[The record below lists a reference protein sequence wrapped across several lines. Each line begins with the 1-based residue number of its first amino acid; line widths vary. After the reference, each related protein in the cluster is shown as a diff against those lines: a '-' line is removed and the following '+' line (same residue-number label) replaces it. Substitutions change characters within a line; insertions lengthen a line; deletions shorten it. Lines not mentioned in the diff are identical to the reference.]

1 LPAAPGTILA
11 RSAGADART
20 LIRAPRVHR
29 ASFTAMGIDH
39 YKNFPVAALPGAAAP
54 RMACIDSAR

>member
-1 LPAAPGTILA
+1 
-11 RSAGADART
+11 
-20 LIRAPRVHR
+20 
-29 ASFTAMGIDH
+29 MGIDH